1 MDEKLFAKAERLK
14 PNLIKETVFPKKFVE
29 IIPDE
34 KGYQGYSAKEIGDYV
49 REDIELKNGSS
60 VILDFGTHYVG
71 YLSFDIDTVSGMA
84 DSPAELR
91 FTFGETPYEIMTP
104 PEDYH
109 GTLGSGWLQNETRK
123 IPFLPHSET
132 LCRRYAF
139 RYLKIEMLG
148 SWTGYKVRFSDL
160 FFTAVSSVSA
170 KDVES
175 LPEGTDSSLA
185 RIDEISINT
194 LKNCMHDV
202 FEDGPKRD
210 RRLWMGDLRLQAL
223 ANYATFKNYDLVKR
237 CLYLFTAT
245 LIDNKVVPPCLYTN
259 RAPYV
264 DAGPITDYSLL
275 YIACVNDYFEETGD
289 RELAEE
295 LFPAVMKQI
304 DYGES
309 VTDNEGMLHG
319 FLLID
324 WAPVDK
330 NTAGQGVWVYCLKAA
345 LSLAKSLNKTDVI
358 PRIEALIE
366 KTSAALLRCRDEK
379 TGFFLSGEKG
389 EFNWVSQV
397 WAVLSGALSKEE
409 ACELLNKT
417 EEARPEINMRAP
429 YMYHYYI
436 EALISCDMKAKA
448 EEKIRFYWGGM
459 ADKGADC
466 FFEVY
471 DPDNEM
477 ESPYKDPVINSNCH
491 AWSCTPTYFIRRF
504 LL

>member
-14 PNLIKETVFPKKFVE
+14 PNIIKEIVYPQHTVE
-29 IIPDE
+29 ILPDE
-34 KGYQGYSAKEIGDYV
+34 KGYQGYRVEKLSDYV

-60 VILDFGTHYVG
+60 VILDFGNHFVG
-71 YLSFDIDTVSGMA
+71 YLSFVLDTVAGMA
-84 DSPAELR
+84 DSPAELK

-123 IPFLPHSET
+123 IPFLPHGET
-132 LCRRYAF
+132 LSRRYAF

-148 SWTGYKVRFSDL
+148 TWTGYKVKFSDL
-160 FFTAVSSVSA
+160 YFTAVSSVSM
-170 KDVES
+170 KNVS
-175 LPEGTDSSLA
+175 PLPENADSRLA
-185 RIDEISINT
+185 KIDEISVNT

-245 LIDNKVVPPCLYTN
+245 LIEGRTVAPCLYTN

-264 DAGPITDYSLL
+264 DAGPISDYSLL
-275 YIACVNDYFEETGD
+275 YIACVNDYFEETKD

-295 LFPAVMKQI
+295 LFDTVMKQI

-309 VTDNEGMLHG
+309 ITDDDGMLHG

-345 LSLAKSLNKTDVI
+345 LSLAKSLDKREVI
-358 PRIEALIE
+358 PRIEALID
-366 KTSAALLRCRDEK
+366 KTSRALLRCRDEE
-379 TGFFLSGEKG
+379 TGFFLSGEKR

-397 WAVLSGALSKEE
+397 WAVLAGVMSNED
-409 ACELLNKT
+409 ACELLKKT
-417 EEARPEINMRAP
+417 AKARPEINMRAP
-429 YMYHYYI
+429 YMNHYYV
-436 EALISCDMKAKA
+436 EALIKCGMRDEA
-448 EEKIRFYWGGM
+448 EEKIKSYWGGM

-504 LL
+504 LM